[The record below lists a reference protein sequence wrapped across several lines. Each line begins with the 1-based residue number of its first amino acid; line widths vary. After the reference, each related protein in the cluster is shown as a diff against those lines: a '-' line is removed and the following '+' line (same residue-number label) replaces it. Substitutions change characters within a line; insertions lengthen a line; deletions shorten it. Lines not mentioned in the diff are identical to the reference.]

1 MQIRN
6 QILQA
11 DRSELYNPP
20 FHIVSHQENHKC
32 GLCQHPDSSRFVH
45 EAVQKYSLIQ
55 SVYRNTVVGICCFIK
70 IHVHMIPCNN
80 VILHDCHKS

>member
-11 DRSELYNPP
+11 DRPELYNPP

-45 EAVQKYSLIQ
+45 EAVQKYSLIK
-55 SVYRNTVVGICCFIK
+55 SVYRNTDHSRRDLLFYKNSCAYDT
-70 IHVHMIPCNN
+70 
-80 VILHDCHKS
+80 L

>member
-11 DRSELYNPP
+11 DRPELYNPP

-55 SVYRNTVVGICCFIK
+55 SVYRNTD
-70 IHVHMIPCNN
+70 HVHMIPCNN